1 MSLRHLAR
9 EVVIQALFTWDF
21 KGKTGEHSDE
31 MFAFPLELRSKIHDV
46 DFPQE
51 LFEGVLKKVNVID
64 EIIEKAA
71 PQWPLDRIAPVD
83 RNILRLGIFE
93 LLFSERNDVPPRVAI
108 NEAIE
113 LAKSYGGPNSYKFVS
128 GVLGSIYEASDL
140 KEKDQ
145 QLEKKK
151 LDPKNFPVSIKA
163 GGLIYSEDEEGTKHY
178 GFVHDIFG
186 KWTLS
191 KGGINEGEDPEVG
204 VIREIKDEVGL
215 ECEVI
220 EGIGFNEYLAND
232 KQHGK
237 IRKQVHYFL
246 LKSPFGEIKLQEE
259 GGGLTDASWFTKEE
273 IHALTTYD
281 DIRSII
287 NLGIERSEQ

>member
-21 KGKTGEHSDE
+21 KGKASDNADE
-31 MFAFPLELRSKIHDV
+31 WFQYPLEQKPKVHDV

-51 LFEGVLKKVNVID
+51 LYQGVLKKVNVID

-93 LLFSERNDVPPRVAI
+93 MLFSERNDVPPRVAI

-113 LAKSYGGPNSYKFVS
+113 LAKAYGGPNSYKFVS

-140 KEKDQ
+140 KEKDK

-151 LDPKNFPVSIKA
+151 LDPASFPVSVKA
-163 GGLIYSEDEEGTKHY
+163 GALVYAIDGEGVKHY
-178 GFVHDIFG
+178 AFVHDIFG

-191 KGGINEGEDPEVG
+191 KGGIDEGEDPEVG
-204 VIREIKDEVGL
+204 VLREIKDEIGL

-220 EGIGFNEYLAND
+220 EPIGFNEYLAND

-246 LKSPFGEIKLQEE
+246 LKSDFVPVKLQEE
-259 GGGLTDASWFTKEE
+259 GGGLTDATWYTKEQV
-273 IHALTTYD
+273 ATMTTYD

-287 NLGIERSEQ
+287 ELGIERSEA